1 MTVYDFMKKFG
12 DYEQFYI
19 FVDGKDITNDT
30 PVCLKDI
37 QRYEDDNEN
46 VLDALE
52 LKAVKYDIEEN
63 IIYAERQ

>member
-19 FVDGKDITNDT
+19 FVDGKDVTNDM
-30 PVCLKDI
+30 PVSLADI
-37 QRYEDDNEN
+37 RKPYYDNEN
-46 VLDALE
+46 VLNALE

-63 IIYAERQ
+63 IIYAER

>member
-30 PVCLKDI
+30 PVSLADI
-37 QRYEDDNEN
+37 RKPYYDNEN
-46 VLDALE
+46 VLNALE

-63 IIYAERQ
+63 IIYAER

>member
-19 FVDGKDITNDT
+19 FVDGKDVTNDM
-30 PVCLKDI
+30 PVWLKGV
-37 QRYEDDNEN
+37 QRHECDNEN
-46 VLDALE
+46 VLNALE

-63 IIYAERQ
+63 IIYAER

>member
-19 FVDGKDITNDT
+19 FVDGKDVTNDM
-30 PVCLKDI
+30 PVYLAQIKRHEYDK
-37 QRYEDDNEN
+37 EN
-46 VLDALE
+46 VLNALE

-63 IIYAERQ
+63 IIYAER

>member
-19 FVDGKDITNDT
+19 YVDNKKITNDDV
-30 PVCLKDI
+30 VCLADI
-37 QRYEDDNEN
+37 RKPYYDNEN
-46 VLDALE
+46 VLNSLE

-63 IIYAERQ
+63 ILYAER